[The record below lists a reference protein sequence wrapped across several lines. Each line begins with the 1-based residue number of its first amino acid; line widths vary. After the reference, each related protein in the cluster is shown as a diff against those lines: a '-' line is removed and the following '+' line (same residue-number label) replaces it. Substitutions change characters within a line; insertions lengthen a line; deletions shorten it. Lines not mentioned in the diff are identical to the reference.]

1 MTCKSH
7 FRSAVNETHDRAV
20 SSMQY
25 TERKTVQLHFLSYEQ
40 QITCLPHTA
49 HVSASRTKIVS
60 LIIVSILPCIHV
72 HHTSLAHTETQ
83 LDIML
88 VYSEVSMI
96 NSQVCLF
103 SGLWSVYFHRAIEGK
118 KESALNLFVI
128 LTLYN
133 TKDMQRYIRIW
144 PALNVDIEVCNKPG
158 RDLKQFCEFLNMWV
172 TRYMG
177 QRFLVYE
184 GLFEAPV

>member
-1 MTCKSH
+1 MRIFNSDIVKLCKTNPDLDNSILTAVLQHKANFMTCKSH
-7 FRSAVNETHDRAV
+7 FRAAVNETHDRAV

-103 SGLWSVYFHRAIEGK
+103 SGL
-118 KESALNLFVI
+118 
-128 LTLYN
+128 
-133 TKDMQRYIRIW
+133 
-144 PALNVDIEVCNKPG
+144 
-158 RDLKQFCEFLNMWV
+158 
-172 TRYMG
+172 
-177 QRFLVYE
+177 
-184 GLFEAPV
+184 